1 MAELRIYILLDDV
14 VGGNPLIFSGIG
26 TMGNHH
32 RHRMVM
38 HAEATAVR
46 LLLPSN
52 RVERSDMRSGG
63 DGKAR
68 ALRSVEATVKAA

>member
-1 MAELRIYILLDDV
+1 
-14 VGGNPLIFSGIG
+14 
-26 TMGNHH
+26 
-32 RHRMVM
+32 M

-52 RVERSDMRSGG
+52 RVERSEMRSGG

-68 ALRSVEATVKAA
+68 ALRSVEATDKAA